1 VWRVKDSS
9 GRVVANGFTLASLGS
24 SALWGTFQTSV
35 AIPANVSGNVTLEVF
50 WPSPKDG
57 TELGLVQIPLTVR

>member
-1 VWRVKDSS
+1 M
-9 GRVVANGFTLASLGS
+9 
-24 SALWGTFQTSV
+24 
-35 AIPANVSGNVTLEVF
+35 PANVSGNVTLEVF